1 MGDRLF
7 RCLKGFKS
15 FDNGFLHNRLV
26 TCYVFAFLY
35 IGKKSTGMH
44 IIELKISDKVYEKFI
59 WLLSKFSK
67 EEVEVISENQDFN
80 SDKTYLQAELDQINT
95 GEASFVSQDDF
106 EKRLNKII

>member
-1 MGDRLF
+1 
-7 RCLKGFKS
+7 
-15 FDNGFLHNRLV
+15 
-26 TCYVFAFLY
+26 
-35 IGKKSTGMH
+35 MH